1 MMPVNPSS
9 SRKGSSA
16 AQKLDLFGSFLD
28 SPGVDADLPMV
39 ILNSAAS
46 AVEGVPYNELIRQ
59 VRKAGHSVGEF
70 ITAFKGLEGA
80 ELVERKP
87 IPDTDDRLVILTSA
101 GKAALENPLA

>member
-1 MMPVNPSS
+1 MMPINPSS

-28 SPGVDADLPMV
+28 SSGTNADELPMI
-39 ILNSAAS
+39 ILNTAAS
-46 AVEGVPYNELIRQ
+46 AAEGVRYNELIRQ

-87 IPDTDDRLVILTSA
+87 ILDTDDRLVILTSA
-101 GKAALENPLA
+101 GKAAIEMA